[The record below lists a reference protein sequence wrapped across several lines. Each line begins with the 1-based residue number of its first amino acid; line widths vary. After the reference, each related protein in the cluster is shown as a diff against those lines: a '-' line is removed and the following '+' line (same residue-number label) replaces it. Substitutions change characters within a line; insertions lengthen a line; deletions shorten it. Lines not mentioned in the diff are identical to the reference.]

1 MGKTAMKRND
11 CYVGF
16 YFNSNEDKEAVV
28 KLAKKLTTEKKV
40 KHTISDII
48 RIAVDEFIERNK

>member
-1 MGKTAMKRND
+1 MEKTAIKRKD

-16 YFNSNEDKEAVV
+16 YFNSNEDKETVV
-28 KLAKKLTTEKKV
+28 KLAKKFTAEKKV
-40 KHTISDII
+40 KHSISDII

>member
-1 MGKTAMKRND
+1 MKRKD

-16 YFNSNEDKEAVV
+16 YFNSNEDKETVV
-28 KLAKKLTTEKKV
+28 KLAKKFTAEKKV
-40 KHTISDII
+40 KHSISDII